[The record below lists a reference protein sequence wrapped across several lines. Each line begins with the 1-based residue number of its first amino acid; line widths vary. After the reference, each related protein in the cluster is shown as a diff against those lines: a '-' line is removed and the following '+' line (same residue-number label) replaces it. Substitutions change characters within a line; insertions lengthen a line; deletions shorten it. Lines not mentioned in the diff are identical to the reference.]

1 MAKIIP
7 TYDICTIK
15 PEKHSSNELLVSRFA
30 PYLKVH
36 SGLCAAHRH
45 NFYHLIYFTKG
56 SGTHN
61 IDFVNFPVS
70 AGEIYFMT
78 PGQVHS
84 WNFKGAPEG
93 YVINF
98 SENFFR
104 SFLTRPDYLAQF
116 GFFQGAAQ
124 QCVVFLPAKAQKKVK
139 ELFEQILEAVN
150 NTQSS
155 TPDIIK
161 LWMLEI
167 FMLTAEYTS
176 TGDANAKQH
185 GNHIVISS
193 FRKLIEEKYV
203 QLHMPKD
210 YAALLF
216 VTPNYL
222 NNLCRQITGK
232 PAGELIRDRILLEA
246 KRMLVNQDRHISE
259 IAHHLSFTDHSHFSK
274 FFKKATGES
283 PEAFRKSIMN
293 P

>member
-1 MAKIIP
+1 MAKVIP

-15 PEKHSSNELLVSRFA
+15 PERNSSNELLVNRFA

-70 AGEIYFMT
+70 AGEIYFMS

-84 WNFKGAPEG
+84 WNFKSEPDG

-104 SFLTRPDYLAQF
+104 SFLANPTYLDQF
-116 GFFQGAAQ
+116 TFFLGDAQ
-124 QCVVFLPAKAQKKVK
+124 QCVVFLPLAAQKKVK
-139 ELFEQILEAVN
+139 DLFDKILAAAN
-150 NTQSS
+150 NTK
-155 TPDIIK
+155 TTNPDLIK
-161 LWMLEI
+161 LWMLELFI
-167 FMLTAEYTS
+167 ITADQTKLPN
-176 TGDANAKQH
+176 TGNKQH
-185 GNHIVISS
+185 GNHVVISS
-193 FRKLIEEKYV
+193 FKKLIEEKYL

-222 NNLCRQITGK
+222 NNLCKQVVGK
-232 PAGELIRDRILLEA
+232 PAGEIIRDRVLLEA
-246 KRMLVNQDRHISE
+246 KRMLVNQDMHISE

-274 FFKKATGES
+274 FFKKATGQA
-283 PEAFRKSIMN
+283 PETFRKSIMN
-293 P
+293 H